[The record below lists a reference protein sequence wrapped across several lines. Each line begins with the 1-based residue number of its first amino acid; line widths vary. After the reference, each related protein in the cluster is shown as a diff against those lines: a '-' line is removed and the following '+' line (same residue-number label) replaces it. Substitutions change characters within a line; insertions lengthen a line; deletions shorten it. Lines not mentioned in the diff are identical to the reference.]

1 MTNDGQHSD
10 PLRFQIENEMDLL
23 LGRAHPNPTREG
35 CPPRDLLVSLSRRE
49 LPIGDP
55 AYEHFSKCSPCY
67 QELRALQQ
75 ADAAGL
81 KATLKRKR
89 LAYAA
94 AAVLVLAVA
103 GSWFALRRAG
113 DADRIAQPTNPTTP
127 QSARLDLRPL
137 AVTRSEEQRVAA
149 APLVVPR
156 GRVNATILLPVGSS
170 PGEYDVRILDADLRA
185 RATARGSAEIRNYIT
200 TLEAVIDVSA
210 LETGDYQLT
219 LRRDGSEWQM
229 FPLRVR

>member
-1 MTNDGQHSD
+1 MTNDGQRSD

-75 ADAAGL
+75 ADAAAL
-81 KATLKRKR
+81 KAAERRKR

-94 AAVLVLAVA
+94 AAVLVLGIA

-113 DADRIAQPTNPTTP
+113 DVDRIAQPTTHTAP

-137 AVTRSEEQRVAA
+137 AVTRSEEQKVEA

-170 PGEYDVRILDADLRA
+170 PGEYDVRILDSDLHA
-185 RATARGSAEIRNYIT
+185 RATAKGSAEIRNYVT

-210 LETGDYQLT
+210 LEAGDYQLT
-219 LRRDGSEWQM
+219 LRRDGGEWQM